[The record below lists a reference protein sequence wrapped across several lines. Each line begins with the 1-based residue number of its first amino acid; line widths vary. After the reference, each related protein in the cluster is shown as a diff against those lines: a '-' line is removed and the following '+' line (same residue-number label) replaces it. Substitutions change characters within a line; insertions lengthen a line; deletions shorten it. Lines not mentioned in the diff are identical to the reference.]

1 MDRVNNFIIVLV
13 NNMIMDRVN
22 SINMD
27 RVNQY
32 HNGHSKQISLWT
44 EQTNTITCRV
54 NKYDYLENKHT
65 HQYDEGQS
73 EHGNSKPNIECN

>member
-44 EQTNTITCRV
+44 EQNKISLWTEQTNTITCRV
-54 NKYDYLENKHT
+54 NYDYGENKHT

-73 EHGNSKPNIECN
+73 V